1 MKRLTYRGVTYSKSS
16 SSSKEHEILKRL
28 PGLPHTYR
36 GAIYHYGSEE
46 KELDSYLNQ
55 HSKMH

>member
-28 PGLPHTYR
+28 PGLPRTYR
-36 GAIYHYGSEE
+36 GAIYHYEPSE
-46 KELDSYLNQ
+46 KEVLV
-55 HSKMH
+55 